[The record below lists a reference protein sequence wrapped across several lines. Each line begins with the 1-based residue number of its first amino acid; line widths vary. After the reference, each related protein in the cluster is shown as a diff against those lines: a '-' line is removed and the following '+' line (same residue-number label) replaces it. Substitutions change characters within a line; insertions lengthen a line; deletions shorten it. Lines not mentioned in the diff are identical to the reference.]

1 LQIPANYDRGIILG
15 SGGFV
20 KWVKETFVDPREE
33 DKEIPY
39 LTFLKRTIK
48 IETII
53 DTVGSEFGCTREKIL
68 EKGRKGNLA
77 RDMAIYL
84 ARDLSGESAL
94 SLGAYFGGISGAG
107 ITMRYRRIFE
117 RDSQSRRLKGRLKKI
132 RSQIVNI

>member
-1 LQIPANYDRGIILG
+1 MTGGIILG
-15 SGGFV
+15 SGGVV

-48 IETII
+48 IETIN

-77 RDMAIYL
+77 RD
-84 ARDLSGESAL
+84 LSGESAL
-94 SLGAYFGGISGAG
+94 SLGDYFGGISGAG
-107 ITMRYRRIFE
+107 ITMIYKRIFE
-117 RDSQSRRLKGRLKKI
+117 RDSQSRRLKGRVKKI

>member
-1 LQIPANYDRGIILG
+1 MSRYNE
-15 SGGFV
+15 
-20 KWVKETFVDPREE
+20 ETFVDPRED
-33 DKEIPY
+33 DKEISH

-84 ARDLSGESAL
+84 ARDLSGESAQ

-107 ITMRYRRIFE
+107 ITMRYKRMFE
-117 RDSQSRRLKGRLKKI
+117 RDARARRPKGWVK
-132 RSQIVNI
+132 